1 MIQFNL
7 TYVYW
12 DAEGN
17 QCYSTDFKTPQAMR
31 DWYMRNKSTLDE
43 NDRKRMDKKKKELRK
58 DDKADKP
65 TAEKTETEKG
75 KTAEKEKK
83 KKEK

>member
-17 QCYSTDFKTPQAMR
+17 QCYSADFKTPQAMR

-43 NDRKRMDKKKKELRK
+43 NDRRRMDKKKELRK
-58 DDKADKP
+58 DNKADNP

-75 KTAEKEKK
+75 KTEEKEKK
-83 KKEK
+83 KKKK

>member
-17 QCYSTDFKTPQAMR
+17 QCYSADFKTPQAMM

-43 NDRKRMDKKKKELRK
+43 NDRKRMEKTELRK

-83 KKEK
+83 KK

>member
-1 MIQFNL
+1 MIQFNV

-43 NDRKRMDKKKKELRK
+43 NDRKRMDKKKELRK

-75 KTAEKEKK
+75 KTDEKEKK

>member
-1 MIQFNL
+1 MMIQFNV

-12 DAEGN
+12 NAEGN
-17 QCYSTDFKTPQAMR
+17 QCYSPDFKTPQAMR

-43 NDRKRMDKKKKELRK
+43 NDRKRMEKKELRK

-65 TAEKTETEKG
+65 TAEKAETEKG
-75 KTAEKEKK
+75 KTDEKEKK
-83 KKEK
+83 NK

>member
-17 QCYSTDFKTPQAMR
+17 QCYSADFKTPQAMR

-43 NDRKRMDKKKKELRK
+43 NDRKRMDKKKELRK
-58 DDKADKP
+58 DNKADNP
-65 TAEKTETEKG
+65 TAEKTDTEKG
-75 KTAEKEKK
+75 KTDKKEKK
-83 KKEK
+83 KK

>member
-17 QCYSTDFKTPQAMR
+17 QCYSADFKTPQAMR

-43 NDRKRMDKKKKELRK
+43 NDRKRMEKRELRK
-58 DDKADKP
+58 DNKAYKP

-75 KTAEKEKK
+75 KTDGKEKK
-83 KKEK
+83 KK

>member
-1 MIQFNL
+1 MRQFNL

-43 NDRKRMDKKKKELRK
+43 NDRKRMDKKKELRK
-58 DDKADKP
+58 DDKADNP
-65 TAEKTETEKG
+65 TAEKTDTEKG
-75 KTAEKEKK
+75 KTDKKEKK
-83 KKEK
+83 KK

>member
-17 QCYSTDFKTPQAMR
+17 QCYSADFKTPQAMR

-43 NDRKRMDKKKKELRK
+43 NDRKRMEKKELRK
-58 DDKADKP
+58 DNKADKP

-75 KTAEKEKK
+75 KTDGKKK
-83 KKEK
+83 KKE

>member
-17 QCYSTDFKTPQAMR
+17 QCYSADFKTPQAMR

-43 NDRKRMDKKKKELRK
+43 NDRKRMDKKKELRK
-58 DDKADKP
+58 DNKADNP

-75 KTAEKEKK
+75 KTEEKEKK
-83 KKEK
+83 KKKK

>member
-17 QCYSTDFKTPQAMR
+17 QCYSADFKTPQAMR

-43 NDRKRMDKKKKELRK
+43 NDRKRMEKKELRK

-65 TAEKTETEKG
+65 TAEKTEPEKG

-83 KKEK
+83 KKKK